1 MISVWINTRINS
13 LASQIELTM
22 QTIIKT
28 PISSNFSILNNDIIN
43 DDILSIKA
51 KSVLIYLLSKPKDWQ
66 LRISDIKNKLHIGS
80 HSIRSALK
88 NLMQAG
94 YVCYQRLKTGHTIWT
109 IYDKPQNKSQ
119 VIDIQPQTDN
129 PHVENQHVIVNTDE
143 TLNIEIQ
150 QPCTIYPPAKI
161 VVVSLENENQ
171 NDTIEQSELIYP
183 TQLDAKQKK
192 TARHILKTRL
202 KRQEMAQELLF
213 ALAYAMTSK
222 EIKSIPAYIN
232 GLINAANNGTFT
244 TINSATSKPLSK
256 PLIPI
261 WIAPV
266 SNPTP
271 RDKAKTFIAVLR
283 DAISGKTH

>member
-1 MISVWINTRINS
+1 
-13 LASQIELTM
+13 M

-66 LRISDIKNKLHIGS
+66 LRISDIKRKLHIGS
-80 HSIRSALK
+80 HSARAALK

-94 YVCYQRLKTGHTIWT
+94 YVFYKRLASGHTIWT
-109 IYDKPQNKSQ
+109 IYDKPQTNLKTQ
-119 VIDIQPQTDN
+119 PVDIQPQTDN
-129 PHVENQHVIVNTDE
+129 PHSGFQPVIVNIDK
-143 TLNIEIQ
+143 TLNIEVQ
-150 QPCTIYPPAKI
+150 QPDTIDPPAKI

-171 NDTIEQSELIYP
+171 SDIIEQTELTTGHHDLVYP
-183 TQLDAKQKK
+183 AQLDAKQRK
-192 TARHILKTRL
+192 TAKHIIKTRL

-213 ALAYAMTSK
+213 SLAYAMTTQKINSV
-222 EIKSIPAYIN
+222 PAYLH
-232 GLINAANNGTFT
+232 GLVNACNNGTFT

-256 PLIPI
+256 PIIPL
-261 WIAPV
+261 WVAPV

-271 RDKAKTFIAVLR
+271 KDKAKLLIGGLR
-283 DAISGKTH
+283 DALRSVNKSY